1 MPLSKYHF
9 FKTNFYWRSF
19 KKNCNHRVWEMV
31 DFPIINLRSA
41 LAEAK
46 QVYDFLF
53 ALRIYL
59 IAFNEGLMPNCVLK
73 AVI

>member
-1 MPLSKYHF
+1 
-9 FKTNFYWRSF
+9 
-19 KKNCNHRVWEMV
+19 MV

-41 LAEAK
+41 LAAAK

-53 ALRIYL
+53 ALLIYL

-73 AVI
+73 TVF